1 MFDMFV
7 KESRGKWATGI
18 FSCKVAYEITLWS
31 ILGCLWVNKKIYI
44 AESGWQHRVGLG
56 TAIPDVPQESLRY
69 LKLVGLDA
77 HGCPCA
83 VWWQPLFL
91 VIQSCVTG
99 LDLNHLNVAAIGSY
113 WLFTTC
119 IQHEPTTSKQCPVM
133 ALLFYCFE
141 IISSTPANGCT
152 FRPKPC
158 FSKMTCAVAWAKDMQ
173 VPPMAHGMEECKDM
187 LKADAGKATK
197 WLRVCSTF
205 SQDSR
210 LLDWTWSRMPSR
222 FRRRFPL

>member
-18 FSCKVAYEITLWS
+18 FSCKVAYEITLRS

-44 AESGWQHRVGLG
+44 AESGWQHRVRLG

-99 LDLNHLNVAAIGSY
+99 LDLNHLKVAAIGS
-113 WLFTTC
+113 LPRASNMN
-119 IQHEPTTSKQCPVM
+119 QLHRNS
-133 ALLFYCFE
+133 ALSWRYCFTV
-141 IISSTPANGCT
+141 SKLSAPPRQTVAPFGQNLAS
-152 FRPKPC
+152 PK
-158 FSKMTCAVAWAKDMQ
+158 
-173 VPPMAHGMEECKDM
+173 
-187 LKADAGKATK
+187 
-197 WLRVCSTF
+197 
-205 SQDSR
+205 
-210 LLDWTWSRMPSR
+210 
-222 FRRRFPL
+222 